1 MKAYRKIGGD
11 SAVSGYEY
19 GADWIH
25 VQFRDGSVYEYTSTS
40 AGQGNID
47 TMKRL
52 ADRGNGLNSFIHRN
66 VKKRYSRKIR

>member
-1 MKAYRKIGGD
+1 MKSYRDIGGD
-11 SAVSGYEY
+11 SGVSAYEY
-19 GADWIH
+19 RADWIQ
-25 VQFRDGSVYEYTSTS
+25 VQFKDGSVYEYTSSS

-52 ADRGNGLNSFIHRN
+52 ADGGDGLNSFINTN